1 MEYDFGGYATKNDI
15 VCTDGRIIRA
25 NAFKHNDGQRVPI
38 VWQHDYS
45 TPENVLGYGILEN
58 RPDGVYVYGSFND
71 NGLSKIAKH
80 NVEHGDITSMSIK
93 AIQCKQKGNEVL
105 QGNIKEVSLVI
116 GGANSGAKIDTVI
129 KHDDSD
135 EVEMII
141 TLGDTG
147 LDVFAHDFDESI
159 YNEPENLEDDD
170 QDLDDEKDD
179 EPDNQDPEKD
189 HDDENQD
196 KDDDNDEDNGKEEDE
211 IVDDD
216 ADVEHADEQKTL
228 GDIIDSFSEEE
239 KNVMYFI
246 VGKYLDESGVEVKQ
260 SDENQNEE
268 DSTSE
273 DADSNKTVGDVINSM
288 SKEKQ
293 DAMYYVIGEM
303 LSEAGVDIENT
314 EKDEVEHSMS
324 KKRIFEDKNGEIIHD
339 NEAGS
344 VLSGGDVTLTHDD
357 EVAIMNLA
365 KKEKSSSFKETAK
378 DYLKEKYGLE
388 DDSFA
393 HGVFSD
399 GDLEYL
405 HPDYKLV
412 KEGEP
417 DTYTYSQVWV
427 EAVMNKVGKSP
438 KSRLRVRVIDAKT
451 KMLKAKGYMKGKAKT
466 NIGNVKLLNRTVDP
480 QTVYVKDD
488 IHRDDV
494 IDITDFD
501 IAVYENKILQMI
513 LKQELALAF
522 LVGDG
527 RDDGDPDKIYEEHI
541 KPIWTDDE
549 LFTIH
554 KDLDLEAMKKKL
566 QGTETDKYFG
576 EEFILIESFIET
588 LRMARIDYNGS
599 GDLDMFC
606 TPTIVNKM
614 MLARDRNGRR
624 IYNTMEELK
633 SALNVR
639 NIYEVEL
646 LDGLVRT
653 DGDMVKHN
661 LHAIFV
667 NFADYETGSN
677 KGGQITSFEDF
688 DIDFNQLKYLK
699 ETRLSGMLTRI
710 KSAIVIEEKQ
720 G

>member
-25 NAFKHNDGQRVPI
+25 NAFKHNDGQKVPI

-45 TPENVLGYGILEN
+45 TPENILGYGILEN
-58 RPDGVYVYGSFND
+58 RPDGVYIYGSFND
-71 NGLSKIAKH
+71 SNMAKIAKH

-93 AIQCKQKGNEVL
+93 AIQCRQNGNEVL
-105 QGNIKEVSLVI
+105 QGNIKEVSLVV

-141 TLGDTG
+141 TLGNSG

-159 YNEPENLEDDD
+159 YDDPDDLEDEEDLEDDED
-170 QDLDDEKDD
+170 EDEYEDEEEEEDDDE
-179 EPDNQDPEKD
+179 
-189 HDDENQD
+189 
-196 KDDDNDEDNGKEEDE
+196 EEDE
-211 IVDDD
+211 DDED
-216 ADVEHADEQKTL
+216 IEHADEQKTVK
-228 GDIIDSFSEEE
+228 DILNEFSEEE

-246 VGKYLDESGVEVKQ
+246 IGKFLEKSGVDIEQ
-260 SDENQNEE
+260 SDETKNQNEKM
-268 DSTSE
+268 SNTSGSAE
-273 DADSNKTVGDVINSM
+273 SNKTVEDIIDKMSEEKRDV
-288 SKEKQ
+288 
-293 DAMYYVIGEM
+293 MYYIIGEV
-303 LSEAGVDIENT
+303 LSEAGVDIENIK
-314 EKDEVEHSMS
+314 KDEVEHSM
-324 KKRIFEDKNGEIIHD
+324 KKRIFEDKNGEFIHD
-339 NEAGS
+339 NEGGS
-344 VLSGGDVTLTHDD
+344 VLSGDIVLTHDD

-365 KKEKSSSFKETAK
+365 KRDKSSSFKETAK

-417 DTYTYSQVWV
+417 DTYAYSQVWV
-427 EAVMNKVGKSP
+427 EAIMNKVGKSP

-527 RDDGDPDKIYEEHI
+527 RDEGDPDKIYEEHI

-549 LFTIH
+549 IFTIH
-554 KDLDLEAMKKKL
+554 RDLDLEAMKAKL
-566 QGTETDKYFG
+566 QGTETNKYFG
-576 EEFILIESFIET
+576 EDFILVESFIET
-588 LRMARIDYNGS
+588 LRLARIDYNGS

-606 TPTIVNKM
+606 TPTIANKM

-624 IYNTMEELK
+624 IYNTMDELK

-653 DGDMVKHN
+653 DSESTRHN

-699 ETRLSGMLTRI
+699 ETRLSGMLSRI
-710 KSAIVIEEKQ
+710 KSAIVIEEKTV
-720 G
+720 

>member
-25 NAFKHNDGQRVPI
+25 NAFKHNDGQKVPI

-45 TPENVLGYGILEN
+45 TPENILGYGILEN
-58 RPDGVYVYGSFND
+58 RPDGVYIYGSFND
-71 NGLSKIAKH
+71 SDMAKIAKH

-93 AIQCKQKGNEVL
+93 AIQCRQNGNEVL
-105 QGNIKEVSLVI
+105 QGNIKEVSLVV
-116 GGANSGAKIDTVI
+116 GGANSGAKIDTII

-135 EVEMII
+135 EMEMII
-141 TLGDTG
+141 SLGDSG
-147 LDVFAHDFDESI
+147 LDVFVHDFDESI
-159 YNEPENLEDDD
+159 YNDPEDIDDEDEEEDNDDDLEDDI
-170 QDLDDEKDD
+170 DDEKEENDLEDDIDD
-179 EPDNQDPEKD
+179 EKEEKD
-189 HDDENQD
+189 LEDDIDDED
-196 KDDDNDEDNGKEEDE
+196 
-211 IVDDD
+211 I
-216 ADVEHADEQKTL
+216 EHTDEQKTV
-228 GDIIDSFSEEE
+228 GDILNDFSEDE

-246 VGKYLDESGVEVKQ
+246 IGKYLDESGIEVEQ
-260 SDENQNEE
+260 SDELKTENQNEE
-268 DSTSE
+268 TNNTS
-273 DADSNKTVGDVINSM
+273 DNADSNKTVGDIIDKM
-288 SKEKQ
+288 SEEKR
-293 DAMYYVIGEM
+293 DVMYYIIGEV
-303 LSEAGVDIENT
+303 LSEAGVDIENIK
-314 EKDEVEHSMS
+314 KDEVEHSM

-339 NEAGS
+339 NEEGS
-344 VLSGGDVTLTHDD
+344 VLSGDTYVLTHDD

-365 KKEKSSSFKETAK
+365 KKEKTSSFQETAK
-378 DYLKEKYGLE
+378 DYLKSKYGLD

-393 HGVFSD
+393 HGVFSE

-412 KEGEP
+412 REGEP
-417 DTYTYSQVWV
+417 ETYAYSQVWV
-427 EAVMNKVGKSP
+427 EAIMNKVGKSP

-451 KMLKAKGYMKGKAKT
+451 KMLKAKGYIKGKAKT

-480 QTVYVKDD
+480 QTVYVKDE

-527 RDDGDPDKIYEEHI
+527 RDEGDPDKIYEEHI

-549 LFTIH
+549 IFTIH
-554 KDLDLEAMKKKL
+554 RDLDLEAMKAKL
-566 QGTETDKYFG
+566 QGTETNKYFG
-576 EEFILIESFIET
+576 EDFILVESFIET
-588 LRMARIDYNGS
+588 LRLARIDYNGS

-606 TPTIVNKM
+606 TPTIANKM

-624 IYNTMEELK
+624 IYNTMDELK

-653 DGDMVKHN
+653 DSESTRHN